1 MFQKNVSL
9 KNYTTF
15 KIGGRAKYF
24 FAAKTKGD
32 LIEAVSVAKKLR
44 LPFFILGGGSN
55 LLISDD
61 GFKELVIKIENLKL
75 KIENSKLIVDA
86 GVSLSKLVDIS
97 TKRGLTGLEWAV
109 GIPGTVGGAVFGNA
123 GAFQKSMKN
132 VVKEV
137 EVYDAKELRIENYE
151 LSDCQF
157 GYRDSVFKQK
167 KNQSTKQSFVLGR
180 APKHIKNL
188 CARCPD
194 LIILSVV
201 FKLKK
206 GRKSEIKKKIKEY
219 LNYKKETHPLNY
231 PSAGSVFKNPSP
243 SQVFLKKFGR
253 ASGFSAGELIQK
265 CGLKGKKIGNAK
277 ISEKHANFIVNLG
290 NARAKDVKKLINL
303 AKKEVKKKFK
313 INLEEEIELL

>member
-15 KIGGRAKYF
+15 KIGGPAKYF

-132 VVKEV
+132 VVKKV
-137 EVYDAKELRIENYE
+137 EVFDTKELRIENYG
-151 LSDCQF
+151 LRDCRF
-157 GYRDSVFKQK
+157 GYKDSVFKRN
-167 KNQSTKQSFVLGR
+167 KN
-180 APKHIKNL
+180 
-188 CARCPD
+188 
-194 LIILSVV
+194 LIILSVAL
-201 FKLKK
+201 KLKK
-206 GRKSEIKKKIKEY
+206 GKKSEIKKKIKEY
-219 LNYKKETHPLNY
+219 LNYRKETQPLNY

-265 CGLKGKKIGNAK
+265 CGLKGKKIGQVQ